1 MESCKFQEEHLK
13 MVSLLS
19 ATEGSE
25 VKEHGDQE
33 EASGFC

>member
-1 MESCKFQEEHLK
+1 MESCKFQEENLK
-13 MVSLLS
+13 MVKLS

-33 EASGFC
+33 EAIGFC